1 MSKSLALI
9 IHARQKSTRCPNK
22 HLRPIGNYGDTLLSM
37 SLTTV
42 RDLENVDEKYLAA
55 HEQDIIDNFIPGV
68 PILHREYASVAPG
81 NAHHS
86 VMYKHLENVK
96 SDYICNFNPCQPFL
110 DIEKVQK
117 VIDWFKESSYES
129 AITVARER
137 NFFWNN
143 DLSPLNFIPK
153 DRLSTTSGPSVLK
166 ATHSLVFY
174 RKDYM
179 LNNWELF
186 SNTDCDPYPY
196 LIDWPEEELIDVDTE
211 LDFKLVEKIYEVRNR
226 HR

>member
-1 MSKSLALI
+1 MSKSLAVL

-22 HLRPIGNYGDTLLSM
+22 HLRPISDTGDNILDVALRN
-37 SLTTV
+37 V
-42 RDLENVDEKYLAA
+42 RDLNNVEEKYLAA
-55 HEQDIIDNFIPGV
+55 AEDQIIDRYIPGV
-68 PILHREYASVAPG
+68 QILHREYASVAPG

-86 VMYKHLENVK
+86 IMYKHLNKVK
-96 SDYICNFNPCQPFL
+96 SDYICNYNPCQPFL
-110 DIEKVQK
+110 DVKKLQT
-117 VIDWFKESSYES
+117 VINWFKECKYDS
-129 AITVARER
+129 AITVAREK

-143 DLSPLNFIPK
+143 DLSPTNFK
-153 DRLSTTSGPSVLK
+153 SNDRLSTTSGPSLLK

-174 RKDYM
+174 KKEYM

-186 SNTDCDPYPY
+186 SNTTEDPYPY

-226 HR
+226 H